1 MITGNSVSTYTFQ
14 FAQVNGAYVS
24 NTNPIQGIRFYH
36 GTISG
41 GLTELDW
48 KLLAAP

>member
-1 MITGNSVSTYTFQ
+1 MHMD
-14 FAQVNGAYVS
+14 AYKM